1 MVYTTMYQ
9 TIHLIN
15 SLPLPNEITNHIKI
29 KYKYDL
35 LEKKYK
41 TRLNETI
48 SHLQYYIWLN
58 KKLNKKDN
66 ATQSIIKTI
75 KEYDYYSP

>member
-1 MVYTTMYQ
+1 MYH

-15 SLPLPNEITNHIKI
+15 SLDLPIEITNHIRI

-35 LEKKYK
+35 LEKKY
-41 TRLNETI
+41 RSRYNETI
-48 SHLQYYIWLN
+48 THMQYYIWLN

-66 ATQSIIKTI
+66 ATQSISKTI

>member
-1 MVYTTMYQ
+1 MYQ

-15 SLPLPNEITNHIKI
+15 NLDLPIEITNRIRI
-29 KYKYDL
+29 NYKYDL
-35 LEKKYK
+35 LEKKY
-41 TRLNETI
+41 RSRYNETI
-48 SHLQYYIWLN
+48 THMQYYIWLN

-66 ATQSIIKTI
+66 ATQSISKTI

>member
-1 MVYTTMYQ
+1 MYRV
-9 TIHLIN
+9 IHLIN
-15 SLPLPNEITNHIKI
+15 NLELPNEITNHIRLF
-29 KYKYDL
+29 YKYDL

-41 TRLNETI
+41 KRYNELI
-48 SHLQYYIWLN
+48 SHLQYYIWIN

-66 ATQSIIKTI
+66 ANQTLIKTI

>member
-1 MVYTTMYQ
+1 MYQ

-15 SLPLPNEITNHIKI
+15 NLDLPIEITNHIRI
-29 KYKYDL
+29 NYKYDL
-35 LEKKYK
+35 LEKKY
-41 TRLNETI
+41 RSRYNETI
-48 SHLQYYIWLN
+48 THMQYYIWLN

-66 ATQSIIKTI
+66 ATQSISKTI